1 MAATREF
8 GPLLHILAEAIGQP
22 GQRRFRLL
30 AMSEQGDTAS
40 LWLEKEQL
48 TALGEAIQNVLEDQG
63 YVYQRMPLDD
73 RGPEPVFPLNAGV
86 EFRLAQLSLGLDR
99 DGQNLV
105 IIAADGPDEDETAT
119 SVTMNLGY
127 RMASELGRLISEV
140 VAAGRPPCPLC
151 SGPIDPSGHV
161 CVKTNGH
168 NPH

>member
-1 MAATREF
+1 MATTREF
-8 GPLLHILAEAIGQP
+8 GTLAHILAEAIGQP

-30 AMSEQGDTAS
+30 AMSEDGSTAFF
-40 LWLEKEQL
+40 WLEKEQL
-48 TALGEAIQNVLEDQG
+48 SALGDAIQNVLEDQG
-63 YVYQRMPLDD
+63 YVYQRTPLDD
-73 RGPEPVFPLNAGV
+73 RGPDPVFPLSAAI

-105 IIAADGPDEDETAT
+105 VVAADGPDEDEGATAV
-119 SVTMNLGY
+119 SMSLGY
-127 RMASELGRLISEV
+127 RLASELRRQIADV

-151 SGPIDPSGHV
+151 TAPMDPAGHV